1 MPYFAF
7 FFFLSSPFLSGLLN
21 EKIHKWNPHFYF
33 IFSHSVLLKL
43 LFLWT
48 FFLLYPEIVTPEE
61 KKQIEMTGTKGT
73 TEQLWRHVL
82 ELSSYCYSSFVFP
95 VGYWFW
101 SYRCMHTKFVNIKVF
116 LFKFFFVLF
125 FFSSRTWAVLEMLI
139 GKCVWLFFFF
149 NFPFMSLIW
158 GEREGLFLF
167 LLCFFFFLDKNWDF
181 QLQ

>member
-7 FFFLSSPFLSGLLN
+7 FFFLFSPFLSGLLN
-21 EKIHKWNPHFYF
+21 EKIHKWNPRFYF
-33 IFSHSVLLKL
+33 IFSHTVLLKL

-95 VGYWFW
+95 AGYWFW

-116 LFKFFFVLF
+116 LFKFFFVCFVFFLF
-125 FFSSRTWAVLEMLI
+125 KNVSCLRNVDWKM
-139 GKCVWLFFFF
+139 CVFFFF
-149 NFPFMSLIW
+149 KFSFHVINFGGRGKVYFFSFC
-158 GEREGLFLF
+158 G
-167 LLCFFFFLDKNWDF
+167 FFFFR
-181 QLQ
+181 